1 MKPTTLQR
9 PIWLTNLLKNTVTI
23 SINTFSQVFMMMTN
37 LDDVLVSDIRNL
49 GLNMEE
55 RFLHTEKPCLS
66 IATKLLSYAC
76 LSLTHPSQ
84 PITTRFLAT
93 DEALDQIKDWRN
105 PQNEVMFSTKLRF
118 GPTSICLF
126 ATSILD

>member
-1 MKPTTLQR
+1 
-9 PIWLTNLLKNTVTI
+9 
-23 SINTFSQVFMMMTN
+23 MMTN

-55 RFLHTEKPCLS
+55 RFLHTEEDLLEHPNM
-66 IATKLLSYAC
+66 THTQLLSDTC
-76 LSLTHPSQ
+76 HSLSDESLTQ
-84 PITTRFLAT
+84 PNLTTRFLAT
-93 DEALDQIKDWRN
+93 DEALDQIKDWRK

-126 ATSILD
+126 ATSISDQVMKNPV